1 MDTPRRFVDYLLAID
16 IGNTHIKVGLYH
28 HGQWQEE
35 WRLSTDPKRTAD
47 EYRIPLKSFLQD
59 VLVEQVDQVVM
70 ASVVPL
76 LTPVFHRVARTLSDA
91 PPLDVTPP
99 GYGLK
104 VQYTP
109 PDSLGADRFVNALGA
124 WRKYRMNLVVVDV
137 GTTATVDAVSHDGV
151 FLGGTIAPGPHFLA
165 QALAQGTA
173 RLPLIPP
180 AIPDK
185 LLGQNTQEAIAI
197 GVGHGFIG
205 MVNELIIRTWQVLGE
220 KAPVIL
226 TGGWANR
233 IMSHLPCEAK
243 YEPMLTLDGLRYA
256 AEYHFQR
263 S

>member
-1 MDTPRRFVDYLLAID
+1 M
-16 IGNTHIKVGLYH
+16 
-28 HGQWQEE
+28 
-35 WRLSTDPKRTAD
+35 
-47 EYRIPLKSFLQD
+47 
-59 VLVEQVDQVVM
+59 
-70 ASVVPL
+70 
-76 LTPVFHRVARTLSDA
+76 
-91 PPLDVTPP
+91 
-99 GYGLK
+99 
-104 VQYTP
+104 
-109 PDSLGADRFVNALGA
+109 
-124 WRKYRMNLVVVDV
+124 
-137 GTTATVDAVSHDGV
+137 
-151 FLGGTIAPGPHFLA
+151 A